1 MACLLHNYIRQ
12 PSKTPSKELK
22 MPDTQENANLEQRL
36 SAIASQNIKAD
47 ANHLVESIRRQFSNP
62 DEYSRELVAN
72 GVDAGAT
79 KIQIKG
85 DVWNDGGAAYARL
98 RFIDNGKGMSFADMQ
113 SYLRMFESNK
123 DGTNT
128 SVGKHGVGKLSPW
141 ADRELAGY
149 IVDTCD
155 GREHT
160 ELRMTSVNDGCI
172 RRFAG
177 KIPRKG
183 TTVSLLWKSDN
194 PLETL
199 KQKLFTAQKV
209 VRLFCRYLDT
219 PVYVDGCDEGLKDF
233 FPHSLTVRPGIDGW
247 IYCGTILVEGTPA
260 AFHYNIRHFPGVML
274 HQGGILVAWKNNL
287 GKLQWEFDNLA
298 IMVDSHAF
306 KLPISRNDVIE
317 DPGYRQICSHLTTVV
332 LPGII
337 EKICRWI
344 ATEDFECCDL
354 TFEDAANIVI
364 DYLRIDPCFKPA
376 QDLPLIPV
384 LPFGLAT
391 VNQLAAARCKHG
403 SLLLCR
409 CAGDEFDGVT
419 GHDQVVDEKKLT
431 NRMEKYLKENLGPLI
446 SVDYK
451 DEAVEAPA
459 GSAQAELSLL
469 ERRFQESLV
478 LLCGDKELERL
489 GASGEN
495 GTAAAKGGGWL
506 FGNSDEQDGYG
517 PLHRPDLP
525 DLRFK
530 LTRLVRLDGKT
541 PVTTLKFQVKDT
553 TVLLNLNHPDVQA
566 HLAFANYDPDLA
578 AHWCLRELILSDQV
592 ECFKHLNY
600 DVCERLVLYDAVGR
614 CVDVE
619 AAPPGR
625 GTKGPAGKGYWN
637 DDRLDWEKLFGG
649 STKE

>member
-1 MACLLHNYIRQ
+1 
-12 PSKTPSKELK
+12 
-22 MPDTQENANLEQRL
+22 
-36 SAIASQNIKAD
+36 
-47 ANHLVESIRRQFSNP
+47 
-62 DEYSRELVAN
+62 
-72 GVDAGAT
+72 
-79 KIQIKG
+79 
-85 DVWNDGGAAYARL
+85 
-98 RFIDNGKGMSFADMQ
+98 
-113 SYLRMFESNK
+113 
-123 DGTNT
+123 
-128 SVGKHGVGKLSPW
+128 
-141 ADRELAGY
+141 
-149 IVDTCD
+149 
-155 GREHT
+155 
-160 ELRMTSVNDGCI
+160 
-172 RRFAG
+172 
-177 KIPRKG
+177 
-183 TTVSLLWKSDN
+183 
-194 PLETL
+194 
-199 KQKLFTAQKV
+199 
-209 VRLFCRYLDT
+209 
-219 PVYVDGCDEGLKDF
+219 
-233 FPHSLTVRPGIDGW
+233 
-247 IYCGTILVEGTPA
+247 
-260 AFHYNIRHFPGVML
+260 
-274 HQGGILVAWKNNL
+274 
-287 GKLQWEFDNLA
+287 
-298 IMVDSHAF
+298 
-306 KLPISRNDVIE
+306 
-317 DPGYRQICSHLTTVV
+317 
-332 LPGII
+332 
-337 EKICRWI
+337 
-344 ATEDFECCDL
+344 
-354 TFEDAANIVI
+354 
-364 DYLRIDPCFKPA
+364 
-376 QDLPLIPV
+376 
-384 LPFGLAT
+384 
-391 VNQLAAARCKHG
+391 
-403 SLLLCR
+403 
-409 CAGDEFDGVT
+409 
-419 GHDQVVDEKKLT
+419 
-431 NRMEKYLKENLGPLI
+431 MEKYLKENLGPLI